1 MSGGSRQDQNAA
13 TVLITDYAWPSL
25 EIEERVIGAVD
36 GATLVAATTG
46 DEAELVALA
55 PRADAILTCW
65 QKVTPA
71 VLRAAPRCRIVS
83 RYGIGLDNIAVD
95 VATELGMLVT
105 NVPDFC
111 LDEVSDHALAL
122 LLASARQIVGLA
134 RLTRAGVWD
143 SRAGRTLPRLR
154 GQTLGLIGYG
164 AIARTL
170 APKAAALGLRVI
182 AYTPRIAADALAPF
196 GAATNDL
203 DELLRAV
210 DYLSIH
216 APLTAETRGMIGE
229 RELRLMKPTAVL
241 INTARG
247 PIVDETA
254 LVRALTEG
262 WIAGAAI
269 DVLERE
275 PPDASHPLL
284 ALDNAIVT
292 PHVAFASEAAVAD
305 LRTRAAEH
313 VAQVLRGETP
323 TNLINPAV
331 LTQANCRFVPR

>member
-1 MSGGSRQDQNAA
+1 MTDGARGGAGTA
-13 TVLITDYAWPSL
+13 TVLITDYAWPGL
-25 EIEERVIGAVD
+25 EIEERVIAEAGGRV
-36 GATLVAATTG
+36 VAARTG
-46 DEAELVALA
+46 EEPELVALA
-55 PRADAILTCW
+55 PEADAILTCW

-71 VLRAAPRCRIVS
+71 VLRAAPKCRIVS

-122 LLASARQIVGLA
+122 LLASARRVVA
-134 RLTRAGVWD
+134 FSRMTRGGEWD

-170 APKAAALGLRVI
+170 APKAAALGLHI
-182 AYTPRIAADALAPF
+182 LAYTPRIAADAPAPY
-196 GAATNDL
+196 GRGTTDL
-203 DELLRAV
+203 DELLRAA
-210 DYLSIH
+210 DYVSIH
-216 APLTAETRGMIGE
+216 APLTAETRGLIGE
-229 RELRLMKPTAVL
+229 RELRLMKPTATL
-241 INTARG
+241 INTSRG

-254 LVRALTEG
+254 LARALGEG
-262 WIAGAAI
+262 WIGAAAV

-275 PPDASHPLL
+275 PPDPAHPLL
-284 ALDNAIVT
+284 ALENAIVT
-292 PHVAFASEAAVAD
+292 PHVAFASASAVVD

-313 VAQVLRGETP
+313 VTQVLRGERP
-323 TNLINPAV
+323 TNLVNPAV
-331 LTQANCRFVPR
+331 LSRPNCRVGPV